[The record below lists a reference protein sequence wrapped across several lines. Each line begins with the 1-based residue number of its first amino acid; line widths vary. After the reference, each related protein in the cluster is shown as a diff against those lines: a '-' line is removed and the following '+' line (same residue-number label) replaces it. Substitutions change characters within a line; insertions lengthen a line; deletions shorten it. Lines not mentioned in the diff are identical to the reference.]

1 MSIFCFFLGGRGLGR
16 QPSPSR
22 HFLSKTCKI
31 SFPKKIFFQIWLLML
46 LNWRLCILCESAFS
60 GPDTKQDEMGTR
72 KMRKKVKKK
81 FQKKNRKIFLR
92 FFFGVCPCYYLA
104 IPKKKKWKKWKPGS
118 GGAPVL
124 GHSSPKGYAFIARR
138 CRWHSPWQGPTY
150 PGRGL

>member
-1 MSIFCFFLGGRGLGR
+1 MSVFCFFLGGRGLGR

-22 HFLSKTCKI
+22 HFFSKNMQNQFSKKNIFSNLIAYASELKTVHFVRI
-31 SFPKKIFFQIWLLML
+31 SFLWTRHETRR
-46 LNWRLCILCESAFS
+46 N
-60 GPDTKQDEMGTR
+60 GDTKNE
-72 KMRKKVKKK
+72 KKSEKT